1 MEEIKALFFDID
13 GTIVEFQ
20 SNRIRKEVVQAISKA
35 HENGY
40 KVGIASSRPLTIIN
54 DIENIWNIPWDGI
67 VAGSGTIVYDQN
79 KEIYKNHSFS
89 KKTLQKIF
97 AIAQE
102 NDIAMYVC
110 GEEAYFTKWNTF
122 TQWLKKTYHVQSN
135 TIHPY
140 QGEFVQLLTL
150 LSDNPNQLRQLY
162 ASLDET
168 RIVKAGLYNS
178 DIFPKSINKCS
189 GIHELMDL
197 WHFPNQAYMCFG
209 DTPGDHDMIIDAT
222 IGIAM
227 NSGLEE
233 TKQLADYVCQDIP
246 EALKHF
252 QIIA

>member
-54 DIENIWNIPWDGI
+54 DIENIWEIPWDGI

-110 GEEAYFTKWNTF
+110 GEEAYFTKWNTY
-122 TQWLKKTYHVQSN
+122 TQWL
-135 TIHPY
+135 
-140 QGEFVQLLTL
+140 
-150 LSDNPNQLRQLY
+150 R
-162 ASLDET
+162 
-168 RIVKAGLYNS
+168 
-178 DIFPKSINKCS
+178 
-189 GIHELMDL
+189 
-197 WHFPNQAYMCFG
+197 
-209 DTPGDHDMIIDAT
+209 
-222 IGIAM
+222 
-227 NSGLEE
+227 
-233 TKQLADYVCQDIP
+233 VCQEKCVFNI
-246 EALKHF
+246 L
-252 QIIA
+252 

>member
-54 DIENIWNIPWDGI
+54 DIENIWEIPWDGI

-110 GEEAYFTKWNTF
+110 GEEAYFTNYMPALMKLVLSKRDF
-122 TQWLKKTYHVQSN
+122 TTAIFFQ
-135 TIHPY
+135 
-140 QGEFVQLLTL
+140 
-150 LSDNPNQLRQLY
+150 NPLINAV
-162 ASLDET
+162 AS
-168 RIVKAGLYNS
+168 
-178 DIFPKSINKCS
+178 
-189 GIHELMDL
+189 
-197 WHFPNQAYMCFG
+197 
-209 DTPGDHDMIIDAT
+209 
-222 IGIAM
+222 M
-227 NSGLEE
+227 N
-233 TKQLADYVCQDIP
+233 
-246 EALKHF
+246 
-252 QIIA
+252 